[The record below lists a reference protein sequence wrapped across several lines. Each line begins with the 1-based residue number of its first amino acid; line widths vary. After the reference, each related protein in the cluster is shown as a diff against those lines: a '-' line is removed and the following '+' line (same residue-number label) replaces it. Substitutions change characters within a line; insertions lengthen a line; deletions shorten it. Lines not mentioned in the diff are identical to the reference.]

1 MKRRIIKG
9 LVMTM
14 VTVTLLTG
22 CGKEEQANSQND
34 AKVNDSINIEK
45 DIDDNGVIN
54 ENDTSQNKMEALVTW
69 EDISNYQVDKIAG
82 FMSAADKSGLEYDIA
97 HGNVGIHGEYK
108 EDVLEKTYTTEFI
121 ALSLTDYPNKLI
133 STQMEFE
140 CEYHP
145 DKGIADNYIELLYG
159 FIQATDEKELK
170 EMMDS
175 VDTLKA
181 KLEEGIQYTGQKC
194 TLKINPKYSA
204 TTYLNFVYK
213 SYESITIEEEE
224 KVFTEFASLD
234 EYEKL
239 WEALEEEEFS
249 KDRAFDKENNL
260 AIGFDLRA
268 YVQKLND
275 GNAKYNPEEIVEKLD
290 EYFNMTDLLKERLS
304 NEIALWS
311 DIETWNCY
319 LLDGTFS
326 DEPCYVQYP
335 NEFMTQYDKLFY
347 VFPVKVEGLLNK

>member
-1 MKRRIIKG
+1 
-9 LVMTM
+9 
-14 VTVTLLTG
+14 
-22 CGKEEQANSQND
+22 
-34 AKVNDSINIEK
+34 
-45 DIDDNGVIN
+45 
-54 ENDTSQNKMEALVTW
+54 
-69 EDISNYQVDKIAG
+69 
-82 FMSAADKSGLEYDIA
+82 MSAVDSSGLEYDIA
-97 HGNVGIHGEYK
+97 HGNVGLHGRYDE
-108 EDVLEKTYTTEFI
+108 EVLDNTYETEFI
-121 ALSLTDYPNKLI
+121 AVSLTDYPNRLVT
-133 STQMEFE
+133 TQLELA

-159 FIQATDEKELK
+159 FIQATDDEELK
-170 EMMDS
+170 GMIGS
-175 VDTLKA
+175 VDTLKT
-181 KLEEGIQYTGQKC
+181 KLEEGIQYRGSEC
-194 TLKINPKYSA
+194 TLSVEDTYSHMSKM
-204 TTYLNFVYK
+204 NFVYK
-213 SYESITIEEEE
+213 SYKSITIEEEE

-239 WEALEEEEFS
+239 WAALEEEEFS

-275 GNAKYNPEEIVEKLD
+275 GNAKYNQEEIVEKLD

-304 NEIALWS
+304 SEIALWS

-335 NEFMTQYDKLFY
+335 NEFMTKYDKLFY
-347 VFPVKVEGLLNK
+347 VFPIKVEGLLNK